1 MVFLFVMFG
10 LCAVAALVAY
20 GIFEIQKRLNHL
32 IALGQCDGSDQT
44 PRRAQAPSGERP
56 RMRHVKSPPVF
67 RGDTR
72 EFKEWAFAIEL
83 AMKSLQLDNAEE
95 RLSYAASFLE
105 GNARLWFIAYQEANT
120 LFSDWPDLKSK
131 LGEVFGPVYDREQ
144 ARIDLFALH
153 QDETLDE
160 YINKFSRL
168 SLQVPELDDHSR
180 AILFTRGLAQGL
192 SGEVLREHPQHLA
205 QAIRAAVSADQ
216 SMRLAQASYA
226 KAVRAPGHQR
236 RQPGPWSSQ
245 PTPSGG
251 REPREPEGR
260 SRLCF
265 TCRKPDHIARFC
277 PEGGRN
283 ATSKPSLNDGR
294 Q

>member
-1 MVFLFVMFG
+1 
-10 LCAVAALVAY
+10 
-20 GIFEIQKRLNHL
+20 
-32 IALGQCDGSDQT
+32 
-44 PRRAQAPSGERP
+44 
-56 RMRHVKSPPVF
+56 MRHVKSPPVF

-105 GNARLWFIAYQEANT
+105 GNARLWFIASQEANT

-131 LGEVFGPVYDREQ
+131 LGEVYGPVYDREQ

-251 REPREPEGR
+251 RETREPEGR

-265 TCRKPDHIARFC
+265 TCRKPGHIARFC

>member
-1 MVFLFVMFG
+1 MVLLFVVFG

-105 GNARLWFIAYQEANT
+105 GNARLWFIASQEANT

-131 LGEVFGPVYDREQ
+131 LGEVYGPVYDREQ

-168 SLQVPELDDHSR
+168 SLQVPELDDHSSCSRVGWLR
-180 AILFTRGLAQGL
+180 A
-192 SGEVLREHPQHLA
+192 
-205 QAIRAAVSADQ
+205 
-216 SMRLAQASYA
+216 
-226 KAVRAPGHQR
+226 
-236 RQPGPWSSQ
+236 
-245 PTPSGG
+245 
-251 REPREPEGR
+251 
-260 SRLCF
+260 
-265 TCRKPDHIARFC
+265 
-277 PEGGRN
+277 
-283 ATSKPSLNDGR
+283 
-294 Q
+294 